1 MITEKS
7 SQLQLVEGEGWKR
20 ANPDKSSQFQLVA
33 EEGWKRGLGNLMR
46 GELSSWFK
54 SSRWLKQLALWVG
67 AVNLMMLIMALAG
80 NGESG
85 NGPNFLFMYGIFGGM
100 FVAFG
105 VMIVMQRAI
114 VGEKRQGTA
123 AWVMSK
129 PVTRSAFVV
138 SRLLGNSLGILVTS
152 TIIPALLVYVTAG
165 LLTPLGWLP
174 PLGYL
179 AGVAMYTLH
188 GLFWLTLTLMMGV
201 FFEST
206 GGVIAVPV
214 ALYFALWTGPSLL
227 PVLWKVNPLTV
238 VFGESEFKQSIA
250 ASLMAGDP
258 VTNWIPAIVTAVLCV
273 VFVAVS
279 LWRFN
284 RQEF

>member
-1 MITEKS
+1 MITEKA
-7 SQLQLVEGEGWKR
+7 SQFQPIEEEGWK
-20 ANPDKSSQFQLVA
+20 AMNPDKSSQFQLVTEA
-33 EEGWKRGLGNLMR
+33 GWKRGLGNLLH
-46 GELSSWFK
+46 GELSSWFE

-67 AVNLMMLIMALAG
+67 IVNSMMLIMALAS
-80 NGESG
+80 NGG
-85 NGPNFLFMYGIFGGM
+85 DGPNFLFMYGIFGGM

-129 PVTRSAFVV
+129 PVTRSAFVI
-138 SRLLGNSLGILVTS
+138 SRLLGNALGILVTS
-152 TIIPALLVYVTAG
+152 TIIPAVLVYVTAG

-179 AGVAMYTLH
+179 AGMAMYTLH
-188 GLFWLTLTLMMGV
+188 VLFWITLTLMTGV

-214 ALYFALWTGPSLL
+214 ALYFGLWTLPSLL
-227 PVLWKVNPLTV
+227 PDLWKVNPLVLT
-238 VFGESEFKQSIA
+238 FGESEFKQSIA

-258 VTNWIPAIVTAVLCV
+258 VANWIPAIITAVLCV
-273 VFVAVS
+273 VFLVVS

>member
-7 SQLQLVEGEGWKR
+7 SQYPLVEEEGWKR
-20 ANPDKSSQFQLVA
+20 MNPDKSGQFQLVA
-33 EEGWKRGLGNLMR
+33 ETGWKRGLGNLLR
-46 GELSSWFK
+46 GELSSWFE

-67 AVNLMMLIMALAG
+67 IVNSMMLIMALAS
-80 NGESG
+80 NGG
-85 NGPNFLFMYGIFGGM
+85 DGPNFLFMYGIFGGM

-138 SRLLGNSLGILVTS
+138 SRLLGNALGILVTS
-152 TIIPALLVYVTAG
+152 TIIPAVLVYVTAG

-179 AGVAMYTLH
+179 AGMAMYTLH
-188 GLFWLTLTLMMGV
+188 VLFWLTLTLMMGV

-206 GGVIAVPV
+206 GGVIAVPT
-214 ALYFALWTGPSLL
+214 ALYFALWTLPSLL
-227 PVLWKVNPLTV
+227 PDLWKINPLVLT
-238 VFGESEFKQSIA
+238 FGESEFKQSIA

-258 VTNWIPAIVTAVLCV
+258 VTNWIPAILTAVLCV

>member
-7 SQLQLVEGEGWKR
+7 SQFQRVEEEGWKR
-20 ANPDKSSQFQLVA
+20 MSAEKSSQFQLV
-33 EEGWKRGLGNLMR
+33 EEKGWRRGLGNLMR
-46 GELSSWFK
+46 GELSSWFE

-67 AVNLMMLIMALAG
+67 IVNLMMLIMALASKG
-80 NGESG
+80 GD
-85 NGPNFLFMYGIFGGM
+85 GPNFLFMYGIFGGM

-129 PVTRSAFVV
+129 PVTRSAFVI
-138 SRLLGNSLGILVTS
+138 SRLFGNALGILVTS
-152 TIIPALLVYVTAG
+152 TIIPAVLVYLTAG

-174 PLGYL
+174 PLGFL
-179 AGVAMYTLH
+179 AGIAMYTLH
-188 GLFWLTLTLMMGV
+188 VLFWLTLTLMMGV

-206 GGVIAVPV
+206 GVVIAVPIT
-214 ALYFALWTGPSLL
+214 LFFTLWFL
-227 PVLWKVNPLTV
+227 PDILPDLWKVNPLMLT
-238 VFGESEFKQSIA
+238 FGESEFKQSIA
-250 ASLMAGDP
+250 ASLMAGAP
-258 VTNWIPAIVTAVLCV
+258 VANWIPAIVTAILCAA
-273 VFVAVS
+273 FIAIS